1 MSKLTEALESIRSHP
16 EVSRRIHVHR
26 GGVIFNPE
34 TQKGWHKVTICAAH
48 RRRWPRRSFDWFSQS
63 LWPDVVMGP
72 ESIMTLRGYAFDRY
86 EDGEEITTVK
96 EWLQEEDIEIISGIP
111 GAEVPDSFR
120 LERMIELHIYASAR
134 HLRHCQEPLMPRTIC
149 LRR

>member
-1 MSKLTEALESIRSHP
+1 
-16 EVSRRIHVHR
+16 
-26 GGVIFNPE
+26 
-34 TQKGWHKVTICAAH
+34 
-48 RRRWPRRSFDWFSQS
+48 
-63 LWPDVVMGP
+63 MGP
-72 ESIMTLRGYAFDRY
+72 ESITTRRGFSFDRY

-96 EWLQEEDIEIISGIP
+96 ERLQEEDIEIISGIP

-120 LERMIELHIYASAR
+120 LERMIELHIYASTR